1 MSSYKLWHEFLP
13 HVPKDARY
21 TIGEKIDAL
30 LITATELTLT
40 ASYLGKNQKL
50 PYVQRAA
57 IKIDMVKF
65 FLQILWEVKA
75 IDTKKYIA
83 LSEKYNEIG
92 RMLGG
97 WARQLNKQNPARGG
111 E

>member
-1 MSSYKLWHEFLP
+1 MSTYKLWHEFLP
-13 HVPKDARY
+13 HVPKSSRY

-30 LITATELTLT
+30 LVAATELILT
-40 ASYLGKNQKL
+40 ASYLGREQKL

-65 FLQILWEVKA
+65 FLQILWEIKA
-75 IDTKKYIA
+75 MDTKRYIA
-83 LSEKYNEIG
+83 FSEKYSEIG

-97 WARQLNKQNPARGG
+97 WARQLGKQNPARGG